1 MRQYTVQTGDT
12 LYGIAKQFGTT
23 VDEIKRLN
31 NLSSNVITKGQVLT
45 IKEDTTVPNTYVVVK
60 GDSLYTI
67 GKKFGVSPEELMR
80 FNNLS
85 SNILQI
91 GQVLKIPTKN
101 EGIITPE
108 NITYTV
114 VKGDSLYTIS
124 KKYGITVDELM
135 RYNNLSS
142 TALQIGQ
149 ILKIPTTMDD
159 GGGIIITPI
168 YENYTVKKG
177 DSLYTI
183 AKKFN
188 TTVDQIRKDNSLTS
202 TNLSIGQVLK
212 IKVGEEIV
220 GVEECYGE
228 GFQDVEKNY
237 ITYTVK
243 KGDSLYTIAK
253 NYNTTVD
260 NIKKLNNLTS
270 NNLSIGQVL
279 KIKEV
284 TS

>member
-1 MRQYTVQTGDT
+1 MSQYTVQSGDT

-45 IKEDTTVPNTYVVVK
+45 IKEDTTTPTTYVVVK

-67 GKKFGVSPEELMR
+67 GKKFGVTPEELMR
-80 FNNLS
+80 LNNLS

-91 GQVLKIPTKN
+91 GQVLKIPSKN
-101 EGIITPE
+101 GGTTAPD

-124 KKYGITVDELM
+124 KKFGLTVDELM
-135 RYNNLSS
+135 KYNNLSS
-142 TALQIGQ
+142 TSLRIGQ
-149 ILKIPTTMDD
+149 ILKIPSTPDD

-188 TTVDQIRKDNSLTS
+188 TTVEQIRKDNNLTS

-212 IKVGEEIV
+212 IKVGEETI

-243 KGDSLYTIAK
+243 KGDNLYTIAK
-253 NYNTTVD
+253 NYNTSVD
-260 NIKKLNNLTS
+260 NIKKLNNLVS

-284 TS
+284 T

>member
-142 TALQIGQ
+142 TSLQIGQ

-284 TS
+284 T

>member
-101 EGIITPE
+101 EAIITPE

-142 TALQIGQ
+142 TSLQIGQ
-149 ILKIPTTMDD
+149 ILKIPTTTDD

>member
-1 MRQYTVQTGDT
+1 MKQYTVQTGDT

-142 TALQIGQ
+142 TSLQIGQ

>member
-142 TALQIGQ
+142 TSLQIGQ

>member
-1 MRQYTVQTGDT
+1 MSQYIVQSGDT

-31 NLSSNVITKGQVLT
+31 NLSGNVITKGQVLT
-45 IKEDTTVPNTYVVVK
+45 IKEDTTTPNTYVVVK

-67 GKKFGVSPEELMR
+67 GKKFGVTPEELMR
-80 FNNLS
+80 LNNLS

-91 GQVLKIPTKN
+91 GQVLKIPSKN
-101 EGIITPE
+101 GGTTAPD
-108 NITYTV
+108 NVTYIV

-124 KKYGITVDELM
+124 KKFGLTVDELM
-135 RYNNLSS
+135 KYNNLSS
-142 TALQIGQ
+142 TSLQIGQ
-149 ILKIPTTMDD
+149 ILKIPSTSDD
-159 GGGIIITPI
+159 SGGVIITPI

-183 AKKFN
+183 AKRFN
-188 TTVDQIRKDNSLTS
+188 TTVEQIKKDNNLTS

-212 IKVGEEIV
+212 IKVGEETI

-243 KGDSLYTIAK
+243 KGDNLYTIAK
-253 NYNTTVD
+253 NYNTSVG
-260 NIKKLNNLTS
+260 NIKKLNNLVS
-270 NNLSIGQVL
+270 DNLSIGQVL
-279 KIKEV
+279 KIKV
-284 TS
+284 SV

>member
-1 MRQYTVQTGDT
+1 MSQYIVQSGDT

-31 NLSSNVITKGQVLT
+31 NLSGNVITKGQVLT
-45 IKEDTTVPNTYVVVK
+45 IKEDTTTPNTYVVVK

-67 GKKFGVSPEELMR
+67 GKKFGVTPEELMR
-80 FNNLS
+80 LNNLS

-91 GQVLKIPTKN
+91 GQVLKIPSKN
-101 EGIITPE
+101 GGTTAPD
-108 NITYTV
+108 NVTYIV

-124 KKYGITVDELM
+124 KKFGLTVDELM
-135 RYNNLSS
+135 KYNNLSS
-142 TALQIGQ
+142 TSLQIGQ
-149 ILKIPTTMDD
+149 ILKIPSTSDD
-159 GGGIIITPI
+159 SGGVIITPI

-183 AKKFN
+183 AKRFN
-188 TTVDQIRKDNSLTS
+188 TTVEQIKKDNNLTS

-212 IKVGEEIV
+212 IKVGEETI

-243 KGDSLYTIAK
+243 KGDNLYTIAK
-253 NYNTTVD
+253 NYNTSVG
-260 NIKKLNNLTS
+260 NIKKLNNLVS
-270 NNLSIGQVL
+270 DNLSIGQVL

-284 TS
+284 T

>member
-142 TALQIGQ
+142 TSLQIGQ

-188 TTVDQIRKDNSLTS
+188 TTVDQIRKDNSLAS